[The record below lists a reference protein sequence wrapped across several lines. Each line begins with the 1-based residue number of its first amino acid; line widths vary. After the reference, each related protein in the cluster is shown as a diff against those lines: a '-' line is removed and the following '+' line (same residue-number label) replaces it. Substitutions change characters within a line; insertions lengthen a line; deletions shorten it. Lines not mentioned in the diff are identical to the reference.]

1 MGSYGEAT
9 FSVPTIDL
17 SDFIQYPDSSQANEV
32 IEQIRQAC
40 ASSGFFQLTGH
51 GIPEALQRQAFAAA
65 RSFFSLP
72 DEEKRQLRG
81 KPGRG
86 YEVIGTQFLEP
97 GKKADLKEV
106 SASGKIRILSARSL
120 TIP

>member
-1 MGSYGEAT
+1 MESFEEAA

-17 SDFIQYPDSSQANEV
+17 SHYIQDPESIQANDV
-32 IEQIRQAC
+32 VEQIRAAC

-51 GIPEALQRQAFAAA
+51 GIPEVLQQKAFRAAKA
-65 RSFFSLP
+65 FFSLP
-72 DEEKRQLRG
+72 DEKKCELRG

-106 SASGKIRILSARSL
+106 SIRRGLSELIKS
-120 TIP
+120 